1 MKLIKKK
8 IKASQK
14 SQNDSVKVAIGGRKA
29 NLIGSGTK
37 LCLDFESTPDSLRRS
52 KRLRSKPLIDDIPVE
67 KPRSI
72 TRKEAE
78 IIQKK
83 VGKLAACN
91 NEDTEEENASCEDE
105 NTSVYEDNKTK
116 QIVTSTTKAQ
126 AILPDAK
133 QVSFSQNA
141 LKKIAAREFFNSKEL
156 PKKSSIKV
164 QNNEV
169 AKHLGFK

>member
-116 QIVTSTTKAQ
+116 QIVTTK
-126 AILPDAK
+126 AILPDPK